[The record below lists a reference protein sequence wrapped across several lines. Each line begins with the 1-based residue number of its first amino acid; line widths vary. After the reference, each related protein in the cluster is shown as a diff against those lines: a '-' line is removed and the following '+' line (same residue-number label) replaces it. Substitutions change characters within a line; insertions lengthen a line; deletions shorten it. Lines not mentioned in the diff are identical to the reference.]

1 MADLQEGV
9 SIVTVGRTAPIPP
22 GPQLAK
28 DSLPVVI
35 ASDQD
40 AVPVE
45 VQNQQISE
53 VSLSLLGIPRAEVAL
68 GIFADVTTYDI
79 NPNEWQSEGAGTT
92 THVASESAAKVT
104 LGTAVTNAYQILS
117 SKRFFRYQPGRVS
130 AATFGVRVNTTTDL
144 TDIKKFGAF
153 DKKDGYYVEVQ
164 GGGQTAISDKE
175 TNFYCVR
182 RTSAL
187 ESNETGIRN
196 PNSVDGDRG
205 TAGTDL
211 VIVRAGLTY
220 IHAALFDRSLRGS
233 GNNIGGNASS
243 SGAVTVS
250 ASFLTVPN
258 DYRYTYEY
266 RVPRKYFSHDRLDG
280 QTRTQYYSDRT
291 PGRSSFTA
299 SISGTA
305 DSPIVAYGNS
315 TVVTDDL
322 GNVATRQSVWDLD
335 FSKVTMY
342 KVEYSWY
349 GAVGGHFLA
358 YVPDAT
364 TAGEARWVR
373 MHHIRASNQLTSPSL
388 GNPTLPISY
397 LVQKSTSGSENSLY
411 KYGASYYIDGG
422 DKGTIVARSQ
432 SNTADRNLTTSGGT
446 LIALRTRNAIGA
458 SSVRNRMQVYPTRLG
473 IGTDART
480 VVRLVKNPTA
490 TSGTTPVFT
499 VADTLSP
506 IEYSVSSGVTSL
518 VGGITVATFF
528 VGAGGVDIDLAPYFG
543 YNKDYLS
550 YPLTATT
557 GDTLYVFA
565 QAASG
570 TVNTSAALTWEEQV

>member
-9 SIVTVGRTAPIPP
+9 SVVTIGRTAPIPP
-22 GPQLAK
+22 GPQAAA

-40 AVPVE
+40 AVPVV
-45 VQNQQISE
+45 VQNQQVSE

-79 NPNEWQSEGAGTT
+79 NPNEWQSEGTGTS
-92 THVASESAAKVT
+92 THVATESAAKVT

-130 AATFGVRVNTTTDL
+130 AATFGVRVNTSTDR

-153 DKKDGYYVEVQ
+153 DKKDGYYIETQ
-164 GGGQTAISDKE
+164 GGGQTSITDKE
-175 TNFYCVR
+175 TNLYCVR

-187 ESNETGIRN
+187 ESNESGIRT
-196 PNSVDGDRG
+196 PNVVDGDRG
-205 TAGTDL
+205 TAGVDL

-233 GNNIGGNASS
+233 GFNIGSNASS
-243 SGAVTVS
+243 DGATTVS
-250 ASFLTVPN
+250 ASFLTVPT

-266 RVPRKYFSHDRLDG
+266 RVPRKFFSHDRLDG
-280 QTRTQYYSDRT
+280 ENRTRFYSDRT
-291 PGRSSFTA
+291 PGNSSFTV
-299 SISGTA
+299 SIAGTA
-305 DSPIVAYGNS
+305 DSPNVTYGNS
-315 TVVTDDL
+315 STVTNDVGDIVT
-322 GNVATRQSVWDLD
+322 AQSVWDID
-335 FSKVTMY
+335 FNKVTMY

-373 MHHIRASNQLTSPSL
+373 IHHIRASNQLTSPSL

-397 LVQKSTSGSENSLY
+397 LVQKSTSGNDNSLY

-422 DKGTIVARSQ
+422 DEGTITARSQ
-432 SNTADRNLTTSGGT
+432 SNTADRSVSTSGT
-446 LIALRTRNAIGA
+446 MLLALQTKNTIN
-458 SSVRNRMQVYPTRLG
+458 SIRNRMQVYPTRLG
-473 IGTDART
+473 IGSSDRA
-480 VVRLVKNPTA
+480 VIKLIKNPTSVSTA
-490 TSGTTPVFT
+490 PSFTS
-499 VADTLSP
+499 ADTLSP
-506 IEYSVSSGVTSL
+506 VNYSLSTGANTIT
-518 VGGITVATFF
+518 GGTTVATFF

-550 YPLTATT
+550 YPLTAIS
-557 GDTLYVFA
+557 GDSLYVFA
-565 QAASG
+565 QAVSG
-570 TVNTSAALTWEEQV
+570 TVNVSAALTWEEQV

>member
-1 MADLQEGV
+1 V
-9 SIVTVGRTAPIPP
+9 
-22 GPQLAK
+22 
-28 DSLPVVI
+28 PVV
-35 ASDQD
+35 
-40 AVPVE
+40 

-53 VSLSLLGIPRAEVAL
+53 VSLSLLGIPRAETAL

-79 NPNEWQSEGAGTT
+79 NPNEWQSEGGGST
-92 THVASESAAKVT
+92 THIASESAARITV
-104 LGTAVTNAYQILS
+104 GTAVTNNYQILS

-130 AATFGVRVNTTTDL
+130 AATFGTRVNITTDF

-153 DKKDGYYVEVQ
+153 DKRDGYYIEVQ
-164 GGGQTAISDKE
+164 GGGQTSITDKE
-175 TNFYCVR
+175 TNCYCVR

-187 ESNETGIRN
+187 ESNEPGIRTAN
-196 PNSVDGDRG
+196 VSDGDRG

-220 IHAALFDRSLRGS
+220 IHAALFDRSLLGA

-243 SGAVTVS
+243 NGATTVS

-266 RVPRKYFSHDRLDG
+266 RVPRKFFSHDRLDG
-280 QTRTQYYSDRT
+280 ENRTQYYSDRT
-291 PGRSSFTA
+291 PGRSSFTV

-305 DSPIVAYGNS
+305 GSPIVSYGNS
-315 TVVTDDL
+315 TALTTEEGDIV
-322 GNVATRQSVWDLD
+322 TRQSVWSAD
-335 FSKVTMY
+335 FSKVTMF

-388 GNPTLPISY
+388 ANPTLPISY
-397 LVQKSTSGSENSLY
+397 LVQKSTSGNENSLY

-432 SNTADRNLTTSGGT
+432 SNTADRSVGTSGT
-446 LIALRTRNAIGA
+446 MLLALRTKNAIN
-458 SSVRNRMQVYPTRLG
+458 SVRNRMQVYPTRLG
-473 IGTDART
+473 IGSDGRGI
-480 VVRLVKNPTA
+480 VKLIKNPTS
-490 TSGTTPVFT
+490 TSGAATFT
-499 VADTLSP
+499 SADALSP
-506 IEYSVSSGVTSL
+506 IEFSLSTGVNTIT
-518 VGGITVATFF
+518 GGIVVATFF

-550 YPLTATT
+550 YPLTAVT
-557 GDTLYVFA
+557 GDTLYLFA
-565 QAASG
+565 QSATGTINMSG
-570 TVNTSAALTWEEQV
+570 ALTWEEQV

>member
-1 MADLQEGV
+1 MAELKEGV
-9 SIVTVGRTAPIPP
+9 SVVTVGRTAPIPP
-22 GPQLAK
+22 GPQLAEK
-28 DSLPVVI
+28 SLPVVI
-35 ASDQD
+35 ASDQE
-40 AVPVE
+40 AVPVV
-45 VQNQQISE
+45 VQNQQVSE
-53 VSLSLLGIPRAEVAL
+53 VSLSLLGIPRAETAL

-79 NPNEWQSEGAGTT
+79 NPNEWQSEGGGST
-92 THVASESAAKVT
+92 THIASESAARITV
-104 LGTAVTNAYQILS
+104 GTAVTNNYQILS

-130 AATFGVRVNTTTDL
+130 AATFGTRVNITTDF

-153 DKKDGYYVEVQ
+153 DKRDGYYVEVQ
-164 GGGQTAISDKE
+164 GGGQTSITDKE
-175 TNFYCVR
+175 TNCYCVR

-187 ESNETGIRN
+187 ESNEPGIRTAN
-196 PNSVDGDRG
+196 VSDGDRG

-220 IHAALFDRSLRGS
+220 IHAALFDRSLLGA

-266 RVPRKYFSHDRLDG
+266 RVPRKFFSHDRLDG
-280 QTRTQYYSDRT
+280 ENRTQYYSDRT
-291 PGRSSFTA
+291 PGRSSFTV

-305 DSPIVAYGNS
+305 GSPIVSYGNG
-315 TVVTDDL
+315 TALTTEEGDIV
-322 GNVATRQSVWDLD
+322 TRQSVWSAD
-335 FSKVTMY
+335 FSKVTMF

-388 GNPTLPISY
+388 ANPTLPISY
-397 LVQKSTSGSENSLY
+397 LVQKSTSGNENSLY

-432 SNTADRNLTTSGGT
+432 SNTADRSVGTGGT
-446 LIALRTRNAIGA
+446 MLLALRTKNAIN
-458 SSVRNRMQVYPTRLG
+458 SVRNRMQVYPTRLG
-473 IGTDART
+473 IGSDGRGI
-480 VVRLVKNPTA
+480 VKLIKNPTS
-490 TSGTTPVFT
+490 TSGAATFT
-499 VADTLSP
+499 SADALSP
-506 IEYSVSSGVTSL
+506 IEFSLSTGVNTIT
-518 VGGITVATFF
+518 GGIVVATFF

-550 YPLTATT
+550 YPLTAVT
-557 GDTLYVFA
+557 GDTLYLFA
-565 QAASG
+565 QSATGTIDMSG
-570 TVNTSAALTWEEQV
+570 ALTWEEQV

>member
-9 SIVTVGRTAPIPP
+9 SVVTVGRTAPIPP

-53 VSLSLLGIPRAEVAL
+53 VSLSLLGIPRAEIAL

-79 NPNEWQSEGAGTT
+79 NPNEWQSEGTGTT
-92 THVASESAAKVT
+92 THVPTESAAKVS
-104 LGTAVTNAYQILS
+104 LGTGVTNAYQALS

-130 AATFGVRVNTTTDL
+130 AATFGVRVNTTTDI
-144 TDIKKFGAF
+144 TDVKKFGSF

-187 ESNETGIRN
+187 ESNELGIRT

-291 PGRSSFTA
+291 PGRSSFTL
-299 SISGTA
+299 SIAGTA
-305 DSPIVAYGNS
+305 DSPLVSYTNGTA
-315 TVVTDDL
+315 VTDDL
-322 GNVATRQSVWDLD
+322 NNITTKASVWSID

-373 MHHIRASNQLTSPSL
+373 IHHLRASNQLTSPSL
-388 GNPTLPISY
+388 SNPTLPISY
-397 LVQKSTSGSENSLY
+397 LAQKATSGNENSIY

-432 SNTADRNLTTSGGT
+432 SNTADRSVTTST
-446 LIALRTRNAIGA
+446 SMLMALRTRSAIG
-458 SSVRNRMQVYPTRLG
+458 SSSIRNRMQVYPTRLG
-473 IGTDART
+473 VGTDART
-480 VVRLVKNPTA
+480 IIRLIKNPTS
-490 TSGTTPVFT
+490 TTGTPSWTT
-499 VADTLSP
+499 ADTLSP
-506 IEYSVSSGVTSL
+506 IEYSLSTSITAP

-550 YPLTATT
+550 YPLTATS

-565 QAASG
+565 QAVSG
-570 TVNTSAALTWEEQV
+570 TVSTSASLTWEEQV

>member
-9 SIVTVGRTAPIPP
+9 SVVTVGRTAPIPP
-22 GPQLAK
+22 GPQLAA

-53 VSLSLLGIPRAEVAL
+53 VSLSLLGIPRAEIAL

-79 NPNEWQSEGAGTT
+79 NPNEWQSEGTGTT
-92 THVASESAAKVT
+92 THVPTESAAKVS
-104 LGTAVTNAYQILS
+104 LGTGVTNAYQTLS

-130 AATFGVRVNTTTDL
+130 AATFGVRVNTTTDI
-144 TDIKKFGAF
+144 TDVKKFGAF
-153 DKKDGYYVEVQ
+153 DKKDGYYIEVQ

-291 PGRSSFTA
+291 PGRSSFTL
-299 SISGTA
+299 SIAGTA
-305 DSPIVAYGNS
+305 DSPLVSYTNGTA
-315 TVVTDDL
+315 VTDDL
-322 GNVATRQSVWDLD
+322 NNITTKASVWSID

-373 MHHIRASNQLTSPSL
+373 IHHLRASNQLTSPSL
-388 GNPTLPISY
+388 SNPTLPISY
-397 LVQKSTSGSENSLY
+397 LTQKATSGNENSIY

-432 SNTADRNLTTSGGT
+432 SNTSDRSVTTST
-446 LIALRTRNAIGA
+446 SMLMALRTRSAIG
-458 SSVRNRMQVYPTRLG
+458 SSSIRNRMQVYPTRLG
-473 IGTDART
+473 VGTDART
-480 VVRLVKNPTA
+480 IIRLIKNPTS
-490 TSGTTPVFT
+490 TTGTPSWTT
-499 VADTLSP
+499 ADTLSP
-506 IEYSVSSGVTSL
+506 IEYSLSTSITAP

-528 VGAGGVDIDLAPYFG
+528 VGAGGVDIDLSPYFG

-550 YPLTATT
+550 YPLTATS

-565 QAASG
+565 QAVSG
-570 TVNTSAALTWEEQV
+570 TVSTSASLTWEEQV